1 MRPDLACRGDFG
13 GPLLEVVTVI
23 ERLASDCGDEVLSG
37 RDGPDMSMSHGL
49 GFWRDDATNTVP
61 RLVNDAGV
69 RFDCDD
75 TAAVLLHFRKG
86 ALGTILISESTPSP
100 WSWEGSVS
108 ERLGFH
114 NAGRD
119 TLRSSART
127 RPSASQGC
135 CCGRTT
141 RPTASPAGCR
151 RSRPGASKSSPTDP
165 YADQLVHF
173 ARAIRGLEQPVV
185 TGGDGLRSLA
195 VAVAVSAAARRGW
208 CRRGRRPLGGGDR
221 LQSPT

>member
-37 RDGPDMSMSHGL
+37 SDGPDMSMSHGL

-69 RFDCDD
+69 RFDFDD

-119 TLRSSART
+119 YASFVGTDAALGFPGMLLWSYDPGDREPGWMSPLTSRRVEVEPNRPVRRPARALRSGDPGVWSN
-127 RPSASQGC
+127 PS
-135 CCGRTT
+135 
-141 RPTASPAGCR
+141 
-151 RSRPGASKSSPTDP
+151 
-165 YADQLVHF
+165 
-173 ARAIRGLEQPVV
+173 
-185 TGGDGLRSLA
+185 
-195 VAVAVSAAARRGW
+195 
-208 CRRGRRPLGGGDR
+208 
-221 LQSPT
+221 